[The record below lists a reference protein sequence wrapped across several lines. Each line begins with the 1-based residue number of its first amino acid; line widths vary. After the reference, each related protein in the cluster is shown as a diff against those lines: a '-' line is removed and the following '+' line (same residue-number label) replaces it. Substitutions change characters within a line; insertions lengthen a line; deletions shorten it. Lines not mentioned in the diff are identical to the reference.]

1 MTKESYFEMC
11 AMLNEEPIEEEIPLD
26 INDFPLLVQTAFSIY
41 GILTDRWDTFS
52 GYYLGKDYT
61 LLFSLFDLFQVEAC
75 EKTLVLDLLQ
85 HIDHIRSKIIADKV
99 KSQKSPAT
107 KK

>member
-1 MTKESYFEMC
+1 MC
-11 AMLNEEPIEEEIPLD
+11 HMLGEEPIDEEIPVEID
-26 INDFPLLVQTAFSIY
+26 DFPLLVQTAFAIY

-61 LLFSLFDLFQVEAC
+61 LLFALLELHQVETC
-75 EKTLVLDLLQ
+75 EKPLILEVLQ
-85 HIDHIRSKIIADKV
+85 YIDNIRSKIIADKV
-99 KSQKSPAT
+99 KSNKSPAT